1 MSILIKNA
9 VIFDAEKVFQ
19 TDILLSEGGFLEIG
33 KDIKKNADRVIDA
46 TGKYVFPG
54 GIDPHVHFHLPTP
67 AGFSADDFASGSK
80 AALFGGTT
88 TIIDFVTPQRGQSL
102 IEALE
107 MRILDARDSLVDYS
121 FHISPVDWRPSLE
134 EEIKEC
140 VRRGFPS
147 FKIYLAYRQSIGID
161 EETMYKVM
169 QIVAKA
175 GGMVTAHC
183 ELGEEVDRLRNEF
196 ASKENLTPVYHA
208 QSRPPYTESEAV
220 EKAIKAVEKT
230 GCPLYI
236 VHVSSAESLHHIRKA
251 QQKGLPVMAETCPHY
266 LLLNDD
272 KYMGDFE
279 ETCPFVLSP
288 PLRKPLDSEML
299 WQAVADGTLQTVGTD
314 HCPFSMEQKAFGKN
328 DFRLI
333 PNGGGGVEH
342 RLEHLFTFGVL
353 QNKISMNH
361 FTALTS
367 SAAANIFGLETK
379 GKIQIGADAD
389 LVIWNP
395 ETTKTVSAKNH
406 HSACDNS
413 IYEGF
418 STKGSAEFV
427 IKSGELIIEGGKLL
441 KQVPGKLLL
450 RKSKTFGKS

>member
-9 VIFDAEKVFQ
+9 VIFDAEKAIQ

-33 KDIKKNADRVIDA
+33 QDIKKNADRVIDA

-107 MRILDARDSLVDYS
+107 LRIQDAKDSLVDYS

-134 EEIKEC
+134 EEIREC

-175 GGMVTAHC
+175 GGMLTAHC

-196 ASKENLTPVYHA
+196 ASKGNLTPFYHA

-236 VHVSSAESLHHIRKA
+236 VHVSSTESLHHIRKA

-288 PLRKPLDSEML
+288 PLRKFMDSEML
-299 WQAVADGTLQTVGTD
+299 WKALADGTLQTVGTD
-314 HCPFSMEQKAFGKN
+314 HCPFSMKQKAFGKN

-333 PNGGGGVEH
+333 PNGAGGVEH
-342 RLEHLFTFGVL
+342 RMELLYTHGVL
-353 QNKISMNH
+353 QNRMSKKR
-361 FTALTS
+361 FAEVTS
-367 SAAANIFGLETK
+367 SAATSIFSLETK
-379 GKIQIGADAD
+379 GKILVGADAD
-389 LVIWNP
+389 LIIWNP
-395 ETTKTVSAKNH
+395 ETQKIISAKNH

-427 IKSGELIIEGGKLL
+427 FKGGELIIEDGKLL
-441 KQVPGKLLL
+441 KHVPGKLVL
-450 RKSKTFGKS
+450 RKAKIFGKS

>member
-1 MSILIKNA
+1 
-9 VIFDAEKVFQ
+9 
-19 TDILLSEGGFLEIG
+19 
-33 KDIKKNADRVIDA
+33 
-46 TGKYVFPG
+46 
-54 GIDPHVHFHLPTP
+54 
-67 AGFSADDFASGSK
+67 
-80 AALFGGTT
+80 
-88 TIIDFVTPQRGQSL
+88 
-102 IEALE
+102 
-107 MRILDARDSLVDYS
+107 
-121 FHISPVDWRPSLE
+121 
-134 EEIKEC
+134 
-140 VRRGFPS
+140 
-147 FKIYLAYRQSIGID
+147 
-161 EETMYKVM
+161 
-169 QIVAKA
+169 
-175 GGMVTAHC
+175 
-183 ELGEEVDRLRNEF
+183 
-196 ASKENLTPVYHA
+196 
-208 QSRPPYTESEAV
+208 
-220 EKAIKAVEKT
+220 
-230 GCPLYI
+230 
-236 VHVSSAESLHHIRKA
+236 
-251 QQKGLPVMAETCPHY
+251 
-266 LLLNDD
+266 LLNDD

-288 PLRKPLDSEML
+288 PLRKQNDSEML

-333 PNGGGGVEH
+333 PNGGGSVEH

-395 ETTKTVSAKNH
+395 ETIKTISAKNH

-427 IKSGELIIEGGKLL
+427 IKSGELIIEDGKLL

-450 RKSKTFGKS
+450 RKGKISGKS